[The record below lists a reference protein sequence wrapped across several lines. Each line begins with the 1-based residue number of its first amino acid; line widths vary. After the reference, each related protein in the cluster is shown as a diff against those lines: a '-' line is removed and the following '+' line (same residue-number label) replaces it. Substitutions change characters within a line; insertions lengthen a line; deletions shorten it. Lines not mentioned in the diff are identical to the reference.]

1 MTKLAPL
8 VLPLLVVTLCIAGC
22 KSGGSSPEAIAQ
34 QYLDSMKKGDYA
46 AAAKMWDY
54 VTEARTQNEDW
65 DNIQEGQRTLIV
77 NKLAEEK
84 ADVLKQW
91 DGYFSSETAV
101 SDVQESGDTATAKL
115 EGGRL
120 SKLELVKTDG
130 EWKIAGME

>member
-8 VLPLLVVTLCIAGC
+8 VLLFMVVILCVAGC
-22 KSGGSSPEAIAQ
+22 KSGESSPEATAQ
-34 QYLDSMKKGDYA
+34 QYLDLMKKGDYE

-84 ADVLKQW
+84 AGVLKQW
-91 DGYFSSETAV
+91 DGYFPSETKLGG
-101 SDVQESGDTATAKL
+101 VQESGDTATASL
-115 EGGRL
+115 QGGRVL
-120 SKLELVKTDG
+120 ALKLVKMDDQ
-130 EWKIAGME
+130 WKIAGME